1 MILVNVLGAGS
12 SEGVRRIPILAVIPP
27 AGRLRHM
34 ITPRKKPKSGA
45 LDVVLGQRIRR
56 IRRERGLS
64 QSALAAQ
71 VGMTFQQV
79 QKYENGANRVSA
91 LTLVK
96 VAEALGVNP
105 TSLLEDLDETAKRP
119 PVAAEADQL
128 AADFARIASPEMR
141 SAVLAIV
148 AGLAN

>member
-1 MILVNVLGAGS
+1 
-12 SEGVRRIPILAVIPP
+12 
-27 AGRLRHM
+27 M
-34 ITPRKKPKSGA
+34 ITPRKKPRSGA

-64 QSALAAQ
+64 QSALAGQ
-71 VGMTFQQV
+71 VGLTFQQI

-96 VAEALGVNP
+96 LAEALGV
-105 TSLLEDLDETAKRP
+105 TTASLLDDLDETTKRP
-119 PVAAEADQL
+119 APAAEADQL

-141 SAVLAIV
+141 NAVLAIV
-148 AGLAN
+148 AGLAH